1 MEKNQFN
8 KHLIYFFSG
17 CYSGLTCLFFICPI
31 EHIKCRQQL
40 ENQKNNNSLT
50 QVSIKIVRHL
60 GPLGLFRGF
69 WSTFNRDF
77 LSFGVYFWTYYT
89 FKDAYIKR
97 YNKFESSMQ
106 LLAGGT
112 AGINIKLSQ
121 EFVLGLSH
129 IRLISLRQL
138 SNHKV

>member
-60 GPLGLFRGF
+60 GPLGLFR
-69 WSTFNRDF
+69 
-77 LSFGVYFWTYYT
+77 VYFWTYYT

-138 SNHKV
+138 SNHRV